1 MLHKRTLTLG
11 CLAVLYA
18 SMAAACGGAGDDP
31 PAEYTLLCK
40 ERQSCMGESAFGEAH
55 GSVDACAR
63 EFADRATDGWESCE
77 EARQDEVVC
86 RFKNFQCTDGEETLT
101 STCQA
106 KRSNKISTCSDGGT
120 YEEAKPEHFRDY
132 CKLLEICQGE
142 SSFDGEY
149 GDLAGCVDEYEQIY
163 SNFSGDCELDAS
175 RVLYCEIENFQC
187 TNGQYELPDAC
198 SEEAQEFSE
207 ECDL

>member
-1 MLHKRTLTLG
+1 
-11 CLAVLYA
+11 
-18 SMAAACGGAGDDP
+18 MAAGCGSGSGDA
-31 PAEYTLLCK
+31 PAEYRLLCA
-40 ERQSCMGESAFGEAH
+40 ERQSCLGDSAFSEEY

-63 EFADRATDGWESCE
+63 GIVDKVEEGGEACE
-77 EARQDEVVC
+77 AARRDEVVC

-175 RVLYCEIENFQC
+175 RALYCEIENFQC
-187 TNGQYELPDAC
+187 TNGQNELPDEC